1 MIVMIPAHEMARLR
15 EKLLRE
21 REGLGKLVEEVESEI
36 SGLEGP
42 LPIERLEQ
50 AQLEENRAVLTGLDE
65 QERAALREITRALGR
80 MESGSYGLCEACG
93 RPISLAR
100 LHANPRVAVCLQ
112 CQMIRE
118 KLGSLK
124 EKRQERIQLALRE

>member
-1 MIVMIPAHEMARLR
+1 MIPAHEMTRLR

-21 REGLGKLVEEVESEI
+21 RERLGKLVERFESEI

-42 LPIERLEQ
+42 PPIERLEQ
-50 AQLEENRAVLTGLDE
+50 AQMEESRAVLTDLDE
-65 QERAALREITRALGR
+65 QERAALHEIARALGR

-93 RPISLAR
+93 RAISIAR

-118 KLGSLK
+118 KLGSLRD
-124 EKRQERIQLALRE
+124 KRQERIQLVALKE